1 VRKYLYLYLS
11 LLLATLSSI
20 QGCALV
26 VVGAASA
33 AATAAVVNDHRSLQ
47 TITDDKNIEFTASDR
62 ISKNAEMRQ
71 NSHIVVVSFD
81 HAVLLAGQ
89 VPGEAARQR
98 VESLIQ
104 ALPKVA
110 RVYNELEI
118 SPPTTPTVQSN
129 DAWIT
134 TKVKTRMLET
144 KGLHSGQIKVVTENS
159 SVYLMGVVSRHQA
172 KLASDVARRVDG
184 VKRVVTLFEYHYDR

>member
-1 VRKYLYLYLS
+1 MRKYLYS
-11 LLLATLSSI
+11 AILLTALGGL

-33 AATAAVVNDHRSLQ
+33 VTTASVVNDHRTLQ
-47 TITDDKNIEFTASDR
+47 TITDDKNIEFTASNR
-62 ISKNAEMRQ
+62 ISKVTALQ
-71 NSHIVVVSFD
+71 NSHVVVVSFN

-89 VPGEAARQR
+89 VQSEADRQR

-104 ALPKVA
+104 ALPKVT

-118 SPPTTPTVQSN
+118 SPPTTPGIQSN

-134 TKVKTRMLET
+134 TKVKTKMLET
-144 KGLHSGQIKVVTENS
+144 KDLHSGQIKVVTENG
-159 SVYLMGVVSRHQA
+159 SVYLLGIVNHHQSS
-172 KLASDVARRVDG
+172 LASDVARRVNG
-184 VKRVVTLFEYHYDR
+184 VKRVVTLFEYTYK